1 MNLKWKTSL
10 WYIVILRVWVG
21 YYFFQLGIK
30 KLLHGFPNSDWIGR
44 QIGDIATLDLYP
56 WYKSFLL
63 TIVVPHHVLFGYLV
77 TFGEILVGAS
87 LFLGIL
93 TRISSCAGIFILL
106 NLFFG
111 IGMVKGGASLAQ
123 QETFILL
130 MVVFILS
137 NAGKTLGLD
146 GYLFKSKRK

>member
-1 MNLKWKTSL
+1 MNLKLKTHL
-10 WYIVILRVWVG
+10 WYIVILRLWIG
-21 YYFFQLGIK
+21 YYFFQQGIK
-30 KLLHGFPNSDWIGR
+30 KFLHDFPNNDWIGR
-44 QIGDIATLDLYP
+44 QIGDIPMLDLYP
-56 WYKSFLL
+56 WYKSFLQ

-77 TFGEILVGAS
+77 MCGETLVGIC

-93 TRISSCAGIFILL
+93 TRISSFVGIFILL
-106 NLFFG
+106 NLFLG

-123 QETFILL
+123 QQTFILL

-146 GYLFKSKRK
+146 AYLFKRK

>member
-1 MNLKWKTSL
+1 VAGGWTWFETDIFAGNG
-10 WYIVILRVWVG
+10 G
-21 YYFFQLGIK
+21 YFRRRDAENG
-30 KLLHGFPNSDWIGR
+30 
-44 QIGDIATLDLYP
+44 GDGG
-56 WYKSFLL
+56 
-63 TIVVPHHVLFGYLV
+63 VVYLV
-77 TFGEILVGAS
+77 TFGEVLVGAS

-93 TRISSCAGIFILL
+93 TRISACAGIFILL

-111 IGMVKGGASLAQ
+111 IGMVKGGAGLAQ

-146 GYLFKSKRK
+146 GYLFKRK